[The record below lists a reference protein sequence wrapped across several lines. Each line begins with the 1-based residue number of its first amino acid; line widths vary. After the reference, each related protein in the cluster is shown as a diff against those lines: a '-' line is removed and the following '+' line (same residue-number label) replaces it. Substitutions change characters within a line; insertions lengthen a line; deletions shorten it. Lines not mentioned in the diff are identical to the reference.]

1 MKNEFRCIKKISREK
16 FQFDILDLYDNV
28 GRTQHFKL
36 GDPNSEKIFREKISE
51 SLLSMNSDTLIYG
64 RHTEEM
70 FAHVI
75 AALANCSLIK
85 KEDAGVK

>member
-1 MKNEFRCIKKISREK
+1 
-16 FQFDILDLYDNV
+16 
-28 GRTQHFKL
+28 
-36 GDPNSEKIFREKISE
+36 
-51 SLLSMNSDTLIYG
+51 LLSMNSDTLIYG